1 MESLTGALTDEYTLL
16 AGYKP
21 KHKLIWTY
29 TDEESFL
36 QDVEKIR
43 KALGREFYLDGMWR
57 IENSSLGMT
66 ITAKNTISI
75 DTYLKRKRE
84 ALEGAENESE
94 EE

>member
-1 MESLTGALTDEYTLL
+1 MDMLTGALTNEYTLF

-21 KHKLIWTY
+21 KHKLIWAY
-29 TDEESFL
+29 SEEASFL
-36 QDVEKIR
+36 EDVEKLR

-66 ITAKNTISI
+66 ITAKTTITL

-84 ALEGAENESE
+84 ALEGAEKERE